1 MEKLAKDIS
10 EIIVAELKTLNDKV
24 KGLNFLELLKA
35 SVIDKLFKL
44 VTEQKIESEQLFSFE
59 NRINQGLRNI
69 KISINYF
76 NKSISI
82 TKKIIE
88 HDSLLINFNEAI
100 NYDIYKDE
108 KNFSSILVYKNTG
121 ISIPKDTVINSK
133 YNKNVLLIE
142 ILNIET

>member
-10 EIIVAELKTLNDKV
+10 EIIIAELNTINDKV

-35 SVIDKLFKL
+35 SILEKLFQL
-44 VTEQKIESEQLFSFE
+44 VSDQKIETDQLFSFE
-59 NRINQGLRNI
+59 NKINQDLRNI
-69 KISINYF
+69 KISIKYF